1 VLFPETQEFLGFEL
15 AKDSVGLASQFI
27 LGIASLLS
35 GNPVAAFN
43 LHYGLWTDLQR
54 RDEEGPGWLGPKQL
68 NARVAN
74 LLFMDGLHAAN
85 LRLTKKPENYLADM
99 RRFLDVVQEIDPG
112 NYNGHLLRGIYLF
125 LSSRDIES
133 AKKEIKK
140 AKNSRDAAWLWSS
153 AFLDAYDGRIEDA
166 HKTYQRAFRGLI
178 SDNTPLQVETFIADV
193 LSFEP
198 DKIQL
203 WYCLGMINYFYKED
217 LQSAR
222 SDFKKF
228 CDEAELTGKF
238 KKSVELARKYLK
250 EVDEKFKKDKP
261 VFD

>member
-1 VLFPETQEFLGFEL
+1 
-15 AKDSVGLASQFI
+15 
-27 LGIASLLS
+27 
-35 GNPVAAFN
+35 
-43 LHYGLWTDLQR
+43 
-54 RDEEGPGWLGPKQL
+54 
-68 NARVAN
+68 
-74 LLFMDGLHAAN
+74 MDGLHAAN

-178 SDNTPLQVETFIADV
+178 SDNTPL
-193 LSFEP
+193 
-198 DKIQL
+198 
-203 WYCLGMINYFYKED
+203 
-217 LQSAR
+217 
-222 SDFKKF
+222 
-228 CDEAELTGKF
+228 
-238 KKSVELARKYLK
+238 
-250 EVDEKFKKDKP
+250 
-261 VFD
+261 